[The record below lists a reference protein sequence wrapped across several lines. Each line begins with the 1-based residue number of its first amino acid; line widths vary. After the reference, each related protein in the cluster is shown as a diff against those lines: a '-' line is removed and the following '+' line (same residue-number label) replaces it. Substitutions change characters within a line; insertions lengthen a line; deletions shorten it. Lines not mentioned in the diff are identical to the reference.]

1 MHLQLPA
8 VLANFVQLSLEL
20 LFTYWF
26 DSGNAAFRAA
36 AVITDTQAVIV
47 IDRPVVTTT
56 TGQNHTV
63 MLTIAIK
70 LCLAVFDAVNAR
82 ISQFWVYQPAHVGFG
97 TTFTRLWVV
106 HQ

>member
-26 DSGNAAFRAA
+26 VSGNAAFSAA

-47 IDRPVVTTT
+47 VRRPILSATTR
-56 TGQNHTV
+56 QNHTV
-63 MLTIAIK
+63 MLAIAVK
-70 LCLAVFDAVNAR
+70 FRLAVGYALMAAERQQRVD
-82 ISQFWVYQPAHVGFG
+82 
-97 TTFTRLWVV
+97 
-106 HQ
+106 